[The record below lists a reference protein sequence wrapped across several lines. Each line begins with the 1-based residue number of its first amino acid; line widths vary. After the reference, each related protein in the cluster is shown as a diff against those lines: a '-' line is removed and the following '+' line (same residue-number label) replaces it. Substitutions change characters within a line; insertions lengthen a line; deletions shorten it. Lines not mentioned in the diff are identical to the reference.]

1 MIRWDNRSETG
12 TCSKTLLIL
21 LISLLLFWALMS
33 KAMLTLGVMDW
44 MSSSKIYTL
53 KASPSMGWYLEGLDE
68 LTPHLTGV
76 RWALTDPTALGWLI
90 SSTVDSDS
98 WAADQLQESQLQ
110 LWSQG
115 DLCSWSSS
123 NTDSSLPR
131 IPFPDTPAGPL
142 PQPMAAC
149 WLTPD
154 SQWRFKCWIR
164 TSSGT
169 ARAPGMSSSYT
180 DWLNG
185 MSLLVRAWK
194 NVVHWRTL
202 LYSCLENPRN
212 SMKRQKD
219 MTLKDESPRSVGAQY

>member
-1 MIRWDNRSETG
+1 MLWTEWVPPKFTCWRPHPQWDGIWRW
-12 TCSKTLLIL
+12 
-21 LISLLLFWALMS
+21 
-33 KAMLTLGVMDW
+33 
-44 MSSSKIYTL
+44 
-53 KASPSMGWYLEGLDE
+53 GLWNI
-68 LTPHLTGV
+68 TGV

-90 SSTVDSDS
+90 SSTVDSDP

-131 IPFPDTPAGPL
+131 IPFPDIPAGPL
-142 PQPMAAC
+142 PQPVAAC

-154 SQWRFKCWIR
+154 SQWRFKCSIR

-169 ARAPGMSSSYT
+169 ARAPGMSSSYI

-194 NVVHWRTL
+194 NVVHWRTTSIFLPWEPQEQYEKNAICIKCSLQVVLLNLYSL
-202 LYSCLENPRN
+202 LY
-212 SMKRQKD
+212 
-219 MTLKDESPRSVGAQY
+219 V